1 MAKPVSSMCR
11 PDNGTVGACLGKP
24 TRRNQHQINWQ
35 GNIALQT
42 PNQHYSKRRSIRL
55 RKYDYRRCGVYFVTI
70 CAYQKR
76 KLFGT
81 VVEGIVSHSSVGEIV
96 SDEWRRIAQ
105 ARANVEIDHYVVM
118 PNHLHGLL
126 IITER
131 TNVNSD
137 QCSDGPLS
145 AQRRGVPAS
154 SLGSIINQFKGTVS
168 RSVWSN
174 LLHSRT
180 QIWQRNYYDHI
191 VRDEASLNEIRKYIV
206 GNPAKWH
213 DDRLFVM

>member
-1 MAKPVSSMCR
+1 M
-11 PDNGTVGACLGKP
+11 
-24 TRRNQHQINWQ
+24 
-35 GNIALQT
+35 
-42 PNQHYSKRRSIRL
+42 RRSIRL
-55 RKYDYRRCGVYFVTI
+55 RNYDYRRCGVYFVTI
-70 CAYQKR
+70 CAHQKR

-81 VVEGIVSHSSVGEIV
+81 VFDGIVSLSSVGEIV

-126 IITER
+126 IIAER
-131 TNVNSD
+131 INANSD

-145 AQRRGVPAS
+145 AQQRGVPAS
-154 SLGSIINQFKGTVS
+154 SLGSIINQFKGAVS

-174 LLHSRT
+174 LMHSRT

-191 VRDEASLNEIRKYIV
+191 VRDEASLNEIRKYIIE
-206 GNPAKWH
+206 NPARWH
-213 DDRLFVM
+213 NDSLYVM